1 MAMIKWT
8 AVTAK
13 KTPRPNVWK
22 AATKASKAPERS
34 PTTSVVVE
42 TVAFGQPARPP
53 QCSSTCTSATML
65 LWGMEE
71 RVQRGSIRGREPEQ
85 AAEGEWRLPGVG
97 RREERKEPRPK
108 QAFLI
113 CT

>member
-13 KTPRPNVWK
+13 KTPRPNVRK

-53 QCSSTCTSATML
+53 QCSSTCTSATMGQGGACTAR
-65 LWGMEE
+65 WHKRE
-71 RVQRGSIRGREPEQ
+71 RTRASG
-85 AAEGEWRLPGVG
+85 
-97 RREERKEPRPK
+97 
-108 QAFLI
+108 
-113 CT
+113 